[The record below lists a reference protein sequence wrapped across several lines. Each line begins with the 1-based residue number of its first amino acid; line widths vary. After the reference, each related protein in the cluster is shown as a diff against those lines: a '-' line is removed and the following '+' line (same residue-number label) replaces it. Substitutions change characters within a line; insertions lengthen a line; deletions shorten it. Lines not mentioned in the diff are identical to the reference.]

1 MLTVRYL
8 GWVVATL
15 VNGSW
20 SAANMLL
27 EYVIP
32 RDRKPE
38 LADALAVAG
47 TAYSTICPD
56 LTGLASDPAFRFPI
70 AREH

>member
-1 MLTVRYL
+1 
-8 GWVVATL
+8 
-15 VNGSW
+15 
-20 SAANMLL
+20 MLL

-47 TAYSTICPD
+47 TTYSTIFPD
-56 LTGLASDPAFRFPI
+56 LTGLASDPAFRFRIRP
-70 AREH
+70 RTLTPKLT